1 MKVNEFEFTL
11 IYKLKND
18 EEDPSTYMDALF
30 EAGCDDA
37 IVSLGKKGMISLD
50 FIRDDKQA
58 NLAIIGALKDVKKAI
73 PDATL
78 VEASPDFVTTTEL
91 SKILDHSR
99 QNARIL
105 MIKKDSPSP
114 VHMGSPNFWHLS
126 EVFEWLLKEN
136 KIANYHVDNTMIEVA
151 NVTKKVNLSIAMAG
165 IDESIN
171 EFAV

>member
-1 MKVNEFEFTL
+1 MNEFEFTL
-11 IYKLKND
+11 IYKLKNN
-18 EEDPSTYMDALF
+18 EEDPVKYMDALF

-37 IVSLGKKGMISLD
+37 VVSLGKRGMISLD
-50 FIRDDKQA
+50 FLRDDKEA
-58 NLAIIGALKDVKKAI
+58 SLAIVSALKDVKKAI

-91 SKILDHSR
+91 SKILDRSR

-105 MIKKDSPSP
+105 MIKKESPPP

-136 KIANYHVDNTMIEVA
+136 KISNYHIDNTMIEVA
-151 NVTKKVNLSIAMAG
+151 NVTKKVNLSIAMLG
-165 IDESIN
+165 INEPIN
-171 EFAV
+171 EFVV